1 MEITI
6 AENAAAI
13 GEAAAARGAAGLRDA
28 IARNGAATV
37 VLATGVSQFP
47 VLAALV
53 REDVDWSRVTAFHLD
68 EYIGMG
74 PDHPASF
81 RRFLRERFVAHV
93 PSLRAFHFI
102 AGDAP
107 DPAAELA
114 RINALIAEQEVDVM
128 FAGIGENA
136 HLDFN
141 DPPADFEVDAGFHRV
156 RLDERCRRQQLGEGW
171 FATLADVPDE
181 AISMTIRQI
190 MRAQTIVLSVPD
202 RRKAEAVRDT
212 LEGPVTPMVPASILR
227 GHERCYLYLDPDSA
241 ALLQRPNRQSST
253 EGTPR

>member
-13 GEAAAARGAAGLRDA
+13 GEAAADRGAAELRAA
-28 IARNGAATV
+28 IARKGAATI
-37 VLATGVSQFP
+37 VLATGVSQFS

-53 REDVDWSRVTAFHLD
+53 RQDIDWSRVTAFHLD
-68 EYIGMG
+68 EYIGMAA
-74 PDHPASF
+74 DHPASF

-93 PSLRAFHFI
+93 PSLRAFRFI

-107 DPAAELA
+107 DPAAELG
-114 RINALIAEQEVDVM
+114 RINALIAAHEVDLM

-136 HLDFN
+136 HLAFN
-141 DPPADFEVDAGFHRV
+141 DPPADFEVGTGFHRV

-190 MRAQTIVLSVPD
+190 MRAGTILLSVPD

-227 GHERCYLYLDPDSA
+227 GHDRCHLYLDPDSA
-241 ALLQRPNRQSST
+241 ALLHRPISPSST